1 MTTSGSLPHDPVHA
15 VPPPTRRLTQAALRE
30 AVGHLDASLERMF
43 GYHMGWWGERGD
55 PCPEAAEG
63 KALRPTLAFLGADA
77 ADVPTATAE
86 PGAVAVELIHNST
99 LIHDDMMDGDTV
111 RRNRPAVWQ
120 VFGTGPAILLGD
132 GLHACAVA
140 TLLRRGGRHGPDAV
154 RLLSGML
161 MRLVRGQARDL
172 ALARRPWQGP
182 ETVAITEYRA
192 MAADKTASLLGCATA
207 IGAQLG
213 GASPTTL
220 RTLVQ
225 AGEHLGLAFQFVDD
239 LLGVWGPPRATG
251 KQTSTDLA
259 RGQKTLPLLTA
270 VGSGTDDGAR
280 LAAML
285 ERGLADPDAMAH
297 AAELAE
303 RAGARAAT
311 ERAARHHLTLA
322 RRAFASLAPP
332 PEARDAFDELAT
344 TVIGRAALAA
354 DAPGEPEGG
363 AR

>member
-1 MTTSGSLPHDPVHA
+1 MTTSGSPPHGPVNA
-15 VPPPTRRLTQAALRE
+15 APPSTRLLTQAALRE

-63 KALRPTLAFLGADA
+63 KALRPALAFLGADA
-77 ADVPTATAE
+77 AGVPTDTAE

-120 VFGTGPAILLGD
+120 VFGAGPAILLGD
-132 GLHACAVA
+132 GLHACAVD
-140 TLLRRGGRHGPDAV
+140 TLLRRGGRHAPDAV

-161 MRLVRGQARDL
+161 MRLARGQARDL
-172 ALARRPWQGP
+172 ALARRPWRGP
-182 ETVAITEYRA
+182 KTVAIAEYRA
-192 MAADKTASLLGCATA
+192 MAADKTASLLGCAAA

-251 KQTSTDLA
+251 KESSSDLT

-270 VGSGTDDGAR
+270 VGSGTDDGTR
-280 LAAML
+280 LAELL
-285 ERGLADPDAMAH
+285 ERGLPDRDAMTS
-297 AAELAE
+297 AAELAD

-311 ERAARHHLTLA
+311 ERAARHHLALA
-322 RRAFASLAPP
+322 QRAFASLGPP
-332 PEARDAFDELAT
+332 SEARDAFDELSTA
-344 TVIGRAALAA
+344 VIGRTALAA
-354 DAPGEPEGG
+354 DPPRWPEDG